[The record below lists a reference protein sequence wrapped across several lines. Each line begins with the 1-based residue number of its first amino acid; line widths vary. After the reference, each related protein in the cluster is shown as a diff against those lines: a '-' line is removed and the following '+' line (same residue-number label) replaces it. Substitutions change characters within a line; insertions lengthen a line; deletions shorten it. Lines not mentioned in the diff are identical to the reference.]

1 MWSVP
6 PTDFDLATVVRKD
19 YIAVRVRAIAIG
31 TDIAERFLREI
42 RLSLAQH
49 RLGNALL
56 EFEIAHTLTDKEVFD
71 VMRTFSTVMPGLK
84 IAVVNRDP
92 RHHPSVEFGVH
103 ASQKFG
109 QDLAYFTDPRVAE
122 QWLTSGS

>member
-6 PTDFDLATVVRKD
+6 STDFDLATVVRED
-19 YIAVRVRAIAIG
+19 HIAVRVRAVAIG
-31 TDIAERFLREI
+31 ADIAERFLREI

-49 RLGNALL
+49 RLGHVLL
-56 EFEIAHTLTDKEVFD
+56 EFEIAHALTDKEVFD

-84 IAVVNRDP
+84 IAVVNHDP
-92 RHHPSVEFGVH
+92 RHHPSFEFGVH

-109 QDLAYFTDPRVAE
+109 QDLAYFTDSRVAE
-122 QWLTSGS
+122 RWLTSVS